1 MQIEFQLNGR
11 PFSRD
16 VRPDAM
22 LMTVLREA
30 GCASVKCGCETTN
43 CGLCTVFV
51 DDRPMLSCAYPAPRA
66 QGKHIVTLEGL
77 QDIAADFGAFLAD
90 QGADQCG
97 FCNPGFVMN
106 VIAMRRA
113 FGLEAGSPLPSD
125 DDIRD
130 FLAGNLCR
138 CTGYAGQTRA
148 IRRYLTERVGCVA
161 SPDAPDAAD
170 TADMSD
176 APDTDG
182 EVSRG

>member
-1 MQIEFQLNGR
+1 MQIKFQLNGR
-11 PFSRD
+11 PLSRD
-16 VRPDAM
+16 VRPDST

-30 GCASVKCGCETTN
+30 GCTSVKCGCETTS

-66 QGKHIVTLEGL
+66 QGKTIVTLEGL
-77 QDIAADFGAFLAD
+77 QDIAANFGAFLAD

-106 VIAMRRA
+106 VIAMQRA
-113 FGLEAGSPLPSD
+113 FDLKPGSPMPSD
-125 DDIRD
+125 DDIRG

-148 IRRYLTERVGCVA
+148 IRQYLSEWVGCVEIA
-161 SPDAPDAAD
+161 DGEAA
-170 TADMSD
+170 
-176 APDTDG
+176 G
-182 EVSRG
+182 EVSCG